1 MGAQTPRRW
10 IVRAPVRGPQGECLC
25 LRTGTHACRSITVY
39 RYNCLIHRQV
49 NPVDR
54 FDSEENSD
62 PYATGKQ
69 SGGTVFG
76 VDALADLLGATTED
90 QMGSRDLNGVARGPC
105 RTCR

>member
-1 MGAQTPRRW
+1 
-10 IVRAPVRGPQGECLC
+10 VC
-25 LRTGTHACRSITVY
+25 LRTHTPACSITVY

-49 NPVDR
+49 NSVDR
-54 FDSEENSD
+54 FDSEFATGED
-62 PYATGKQ
+62 PYAMGKQ
-69 SGGTVFG
+69 SRGTVFG

>member
-1 MGAQTPRRW
+1 M
-10 IVRAPVRGPQGECLC
+10 
-25 LRTGTHACRSITVY
+25 
-39 RYNCLIHRQV
+39 

-105 RTCR
+105 MTCR

>member
-1 MGAQTPRRW
+1 MPLPTYPYPR
-10 IVRAPVRGPQGECLC
+10 V
-25 LRTGTHACRSITVY
+25 RSIAVY

-49 NPVDR
+49 NHVDR
-54 FDSEENSD
+54 FDSEFGANED